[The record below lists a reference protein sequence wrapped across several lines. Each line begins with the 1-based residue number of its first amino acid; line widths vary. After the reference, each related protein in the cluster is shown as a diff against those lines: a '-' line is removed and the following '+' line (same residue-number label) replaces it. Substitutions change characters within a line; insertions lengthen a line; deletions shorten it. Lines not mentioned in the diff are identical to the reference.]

1 MMKALSPLK
10 KYKGKVLLAPLLKL
24 FECITEL
31 AMPFLVRYI
40 IDKGI
45 SKGNFNYA
53 LGCSLILFSFAIF
66 GFLFTLLA
74 QYLASKVSALYGND
88 LRKELFNQLSS
99 LSEKELNDFGKEKI
113 LTILS
118 NDSFNM
124 QNGVMMFMRLILRPP
139 FLLIGSTIISFTIN
153 IKTGFIFLLTLVGS
167 SFIIFLVMLLSPK
180 RYQAIQE
187 NLDQISL
194 YSTDTLKGARVIR
207 AFNKEND
214 AKRDFSKLTT
224 SYKNKSIKLARLNS
238 LINPFTFFFVN
249 LGIILV
255 VYIGQI
261 DLSSSGLTTGEITS
275 LISYLVSSL
284 AALVMFSRLIL
295 SLNKATAS
303 NKRINEFFSLKVNEI
318 VNGQT
323 ADNSEEILSF
333 KDVTF
338 SYSKDSLP
346 ALKNINLSLY
356 KGQSIAFIG
365 GTGSGKS
372 TVISLIERIYKPNSG
387 SILYKG
393 IPLEQYD
400 LNSLRKEISLV
411 NLKPSI
417 FKGSIK
423 SNLLLAKQDASEEE
437 INTALKDALAYEFVS
452 KYDDYIDHPVLD
464 NGSNF
469 SGGQKQ
475 RLLLARGLLKG
486 GDLLI
491 LDDATSALDYISEK
505 KIRDNI
511 ASKHLTSITVSQR
524 ISSVRHAD
532 KIYVFDKGEIIASG
546 SHEQL
551 ISSCPLYK
559 EINDIQEG
567 NR

>member
-1 MMKALSPLK
+1 MKALSPLK

-45 SKGNFNYA
+45 SKGDLNYA
-53 LGCSLILFSFAIF
+53 IGYSLILFSMAIF

-74 QYLASKVSALYGND
+74 QYLASKVSALYGSD
-88 LRKELFNQLSS
+88 LRKELYDQLNR
-99 LSEKELNDFGKEKI
+99 LSEKELNDFGKEKA

-139 FLLIGSTIISFTIN
+139 FLLIGSTIISFTID
-153 IKTGFIFLLTLVGS
+153 IRTGFIFLLTLVGS
-167 SFIIFLVMLLSPK
+167 SFIIFLVMVLSPK
-180 RYQAIQE
+180 KYQAIQE
-187 NLDQISL
+187 NLDDISL
-194 YSTDTLKGARVIR
+194 YSNDTLKGARVIR
-207 AFNKEND
+207 AFNKEEDAIND
-214 AKRDFSKLTT
+214 FQKLTT
-224 SYKNKSIKLARLNS
+224 SYKNKSVKLAKLNA

-249 LGIILV
+249 LGMILV

-261 DLSSSGLTTGEITS
+261 NVSNGQLTTGEITS

-303 NKRINEFFSLKVNEI
+303 NKRINSFFALKGVEVKEGKIIEDSNEI
-318 VNGQT
+318 
-323 ADNSEEILSF
+323 ISF

-338 SYSKDSLP
+338 SYSENAMP
-346 ALKNINLSLY
+346 ALKNINLTLH
-356 KGQSIAFIG
+356 KGESIGFIG

-372 TVISLIERIYKPNSG
+372 TLISLIERIYEPTSG
-387 SILYKG
+387 TIYYKG
-393 IPLEQYD
+393 LPLKEYD
-400 LNSLRKEISLV
+400 IKALRREISLV

-417 FKGSIK
+417 FKGTIK
-423 SNLLLAKQDASEEE
+423 SNLLVAKPNANEEE
-437 INTALKDALAYEFVS
+437 IVTALKDALAFEFVN
-452 KYDDYIDHPVLD
+452 KYNDFLNHPVLD

-469 SGGQKQ
+469 SGGQRQ
-475 RLLLARGLLKG
+475 RLLLSRGLLKG
-486 GDLLI
+486 GELLI
-491 LDDATSALDYISEK
+491 LDDATSALDYISEA
-505 KIRDNI
+505 KIRENI
-511 ASKHLTSITVSQR
+511 ANKNLTSITISQR
-524 ISSVRHAD
+524 ISSIRHAD
-532 KIYVFDKGEIIASG
+532 VIYVFDKGEIIASG
-546 SHEQL
+546 SHDEL
-551 ISSCPLYK
+551 LMSCPLYK